1 MDEHNGE
8 DASLSDQLSGTGQ
21 DRRSLLPAR
30 MGGGRG
36 APPPPPP
43 TDKDEDDDGMLRM
56 SFLQHL
62 EELRS
67 RLIKAIVG
75 GLVAFVACLGFG
87 PWLWGIIQAPAT
99 AALMKIGIHPPQL
112 VSTEPMESFNIMWF
126 KVPAVAS
133 LFVAAPWILYQVWAF
148 IAPGLYKKE
157 RKWAVPFVLC
167 TAGLFIGGGCF
178 AYFVAFRFGLTF
190 LLQLAVMGNVTPMI
204 TITSYFDLF
213 MNVMLGVAIVF
224 ELPIVIFFL
233 ILLRIVT
240 PQWLMANSRYAILG
254 IVILAAIVTPTPDAL
269 NMMLFA
275 TPMLALYFLGVFAG
289 YLLMLRREGRSFPW
303 IPFLLWTLPVLLILA
318 GSLYF
323 AIHHYHLHWIRHWP
337 LLVK

>member
-1 MDEHNGE
+1 MDQHNGG
-8 DASLSDQLSGTGQ
+8 DASSDDQLSEPGQ

-36 APPPPPP
+36 APPPPPA
-43 TDKDEDDDGMLRM
+43 DGDEDDEGMLRM

-67 RLIKAIVG
+67 RLIKAISG
-75 GLVAFVACLGFG
+75 ALVAFIACIGFG
-87 PWLWGIIQAPAT
+87 KWLWDIIKAPAVD
-99 AALMKIGIHPPQL
+99 ALTRIGIHPPQL

-148 IAPGLYKKE
+148 IAPGLYKRE
-157 RKWAVPFVLC
+157 RKWAIPFVLC
-167 TAGLFIGGGCF
+167 TAGLFIGGGLF

-190 LLQLAVMGNVTPMI
+190 LLQLTMIGGVTPLI

-213 MNVMLGVAIVF
+213 MNVMLGVALVF
-224 ELPIVIFFL
+224 ELPVVIFFL

-240 PQWLMANSRYAILG
+240 PQWLMANARYAILG

-275 TPMLALYFLGVFAG
+275 LPMILLYFLGVFAG
-289 YLLMLRREGRSFPW
+289 YLLVLRREGRRFPW
-303 IPFLLWTLPVLLILA
+303 KPVLMIAIPVLAALGGALFWAIHTGHLHIVHHWPFLM
-318 GSLYF
+318 
-323 AIHHYHLHWIRHWP
+323 
-337 LLVK
+337 K

>member
-1 MDEHNGE
+1 MAE
-8 DASLSDQLSGTGQ
+8 SDQ

-30 MGGGRG
+30 IAGIGGGG
-36 APPPPPP
+36 SGTPPPPS
-43 TDKDEDDDGMLRM
+43 DGGDEDDGMLRM

-75 GLVAFVACLGFG
+75 GLVAFVACIAFG
-87 PWLWGIIQAPAT
+87 QWMWTIIQAPAVD
-99 AALMKIGIHPPQL
+99 ALKRIGIDPPRL
-112 VSTEPMESFNIMWF
+112 VSTEPMEGFNIMWF

-157 RKWAVPFVLC
+157 RKWAVPFVLT
-167 TAGLFIGGGCF
+167 TAGLFIAGGLF

-190 LLQLAVMGNVTPMI
+190 LLQLTVMGGVQPLV

-213 MNVMLGVAIVF
+213 MNVMLGVAIIF
-224 ELPIVIFFL
+224 ELPVVIFFL
-233 ILLRIVT
+233 ILLRITT

-254 IVILAAIVTPTPDAL
+254 IVILAAVVTPTPDAL
-269 NMMLFA
+269 NMTLVCV
-275 TPMLALYFLGVFAG
+275 PMLLLYFTGLFAG
-289 YLLMLRREGRSFPW
+289 YLLVLRREGRRFPW
-303 IPFLLWTLPVLLILA
+303 MPVLLVMLAILLIA
-318 GSLYF
+318 GGITF
-323 AIHHYHLHWIRHWP
+323 WVQHHYHMHWIKHWP
-337 LLVK
+337 FLVK

>member
-1 MDEHNGE
+1 
-8 DASLSDQLSGTGQ
+8 
-21 DRRSLLPAR
+21 
-30 MGGGRG
+30 
-36 APPPPPP
+36 
-43 TDKDEDDDGMLRM
+43 
-56 SFLQHL
+56 
-62 EELRS
+62 
-67 RLIKAIVG
+67 
-75 GLVAFVACLGFG
+75 
-87 PWLWGIIQAPAT
+87 
-99 AALMKIGIHPPQL
+99 
-112 VSTEPMESFNIMWF
+112 
-126 KVPAVAS
+126 
-133 LFVAAPWILYQVWAF
+133 
-148 IAPGLYKKE
+148 
-157 RKWAVPFVLC
+157 
-167 TAGLFIGGGCF
+167 
-178 AYFVAFRFGLTF
+178 
-190 LLQLAVMGNVTPMI
+190 MI